1 LADTLRL
8 DVPAPGVA
16 RVTLNRP
23 ERLNAMTSLMFSEL
37 IAAFEQLRDDDSVR
51 AVVLTGAG
59 TGFCAGYD
67 LDDAEKFTSTDTPG
81 LYALQDL
88 AVRALQAVYSLP
100 KPVIAAVRGPAAG
113 GGFSLSL
120 AADMRLAGTSARF
133 QAVFVRI
140 GLSGADLGTSWLLP
154 RIVGTGHAAELLYSG
169 RPVYAEEAARIGLV
183 NRAVEDDE
191 LPREA
196 IKLAASIADHSP
208 LAVALTKRSLHANID
223 APSLASALEMESRAQ
238 VGLMR
243 EPDSTMAVSRLR
255 TAQKGSGAD
264 RP

>member
-8 DVPAPGVA
+8 DDPAAGVA

-37 IAAFEQLRDDDSVR
+37 IAIFEQLRDDDSVR

-59 TGFCAGYD
+59 AGFCAGYD
-67 LDDAEKFTSTDTPG
+67 LDDAEKFTSSDASG

-88 AVRALQAVYSLP
+88 AVRALQGVYSLP
-100 KPVIAAVRGPAAG
+100 KPVIAAVHGAAAG

-120 AADMRLAGTSARF
+120 AADLRLAAASARF

-154 RIVGTGHAAELLYSG
+154 RIVGIGHAAELLYSG
-169 RPVYAEEAARIGLV
+169 RPVYADEAARIGLV
-183 NRAVEDDE
+183 NRAVADDQ
-191 LPREA
+191 LLGEA
-196 IKLAASIADHSP
+196 TRLAASIAEHSP
-208 LAVALTKRSLHANID
+208 LAVALTKRSLHANVD
-223 APSLASALEMESRAQ
+223 APSLASALELESRAQ

-243 EPDSTMAVSRLR
+243 EPDSTTAVSRLR
-255 TAQKGSGAD
+255 AAQRSGASPD
-264 RP
+264 